1 MTIRERA
8 VLLTVLLSIFA
19 LVAFDLVI
27 DSSEGVAVWHLL
39 TEGAV
44 GLVALLG
51 AFYLLKDGFALR
63 QHLKQER
70 ALSLELRREAEDWRN
85 RSRKYLQGLSA
96 SIDEQLTEW
105 KLTPSEKDVAFL
117 LIKVM
122 SLKDI
127 AHILE
132 TSEKTARVQAT
143 AIYAK
148 AGLSGRPE
156 LAAFFLEELLQPDHA
171 LGESE

>member
-1 MTIRERA
+1 M
-8 VLLTVLLSIFA
+8 
-19 LVAFDLVI
+19 
-27 DSSEGVAVWHLL
+27 
-39 TEGAV
+39 
-44 GLVALLG
+44 
-51 AFYLLKDGFALR
+51 
-63 QHLKQER
+63 
-70 ALSLELRREAEDWRN
+70 SLELRREAEDWRN

-117 LIKVM
+117 LIKGM
-122 SLKDI
+122 SLKEI
-127 AHILE
+127 AHIRE
-132 TSEKTARVQAT
+132 TAEKTARVQAT

>member
-63 QHLKQER
+63 QHLKQGARIVAR
-70 ALSLELRREAEDWRN
+70 ATTR
-85 RSRKYLQGLSA
+85 G
-96 SIDEQLTEW
+96 
-105 KLTPSEKDVAFL
+105 
-117 LIKVM
+117 
-122 SLKDI
+122 
-127 AHILE
+127 
-132 TSEKTARVQAT
+132 
-143 AIYAK
+143 
-148 AGLSGRPE
+148 
-156 LAAFFLEELLQPDHA
+156 
-171 LGESE
+171 